1 MLYDVLMAQPPTKKF
16 STMSWNISKA
26 TVAGLRVKENLR
38 LFTRIFLVEL
48 ERIGTL
54 YIYIYTYMSASGDTW
69 EYCSH
74 CFLLKEDAPFDLL
87 EYPFY
92 ELKKTIW

>member
-1 MLYDVLMAQPPTKKF
+1 
-16 STMSWNISKA
+16 
-26 TVAGLRVKENLR
+26 
-38 LFTRIFLVEL
+38 
-48 ERIGTL
+48 
-54 YIYIYTYMSASGDTW
+54 MSASGDTW

-92 ELKKTIW
+92 ELKKTI

>member
-1 MLYDVLMAQPPTKKF
+1 M
-16 STMSWNISKA
+16 
-26 TVAGLRVKENLR
+26 KENLR

-54 YIYIYTYMSASGDTW
+54 YMSASGDTW

-92 ELKKTIW
+92 ELKKTI